1 MGPRRSRFDQ
11 AAEALQRAIQATSF
25 GEQERLLEEALRLNR
40 LAPAEERAKRTANKF
55 SLPKDAVP

>member
-40 LAPAEERAKRTANKF
+40 LALAEKRAKLTANT
-55 SLPKDAVP
+55 SSVPKDTMP